1 MNALPPLP
9 SQQLMSERRVT
20 LIGALLVAV
29 GPISMALF
37 TPAMPE
43 IAHAFAT
50 SEAAVKMTLSVYFA
64 GFAFAQ
70 LVCGPLS
77 DGLGRKPV
85 TFGFMIIYLAGSF
98 LALFAPSIE
107 VLIAARFLQ
116 GVGAAVG
123 VAISR
128 ALVRDLFV
136 GESSARIMNMIGVM
150 LAVGPAVAPTLGGLT
165 LELAGWH
172 AIFALMVLLGIGV
185 ILVVQF
191 GLRETVAR
199 DLSRIRPRA
208 LLASYRKLVSTPY
221 FMTSSLV
228 IAGSVGALYTLAGI
242 LPFVVMDRVGLT
254 PTEFGIGMLMQ
265 SGLFLC
271 GALCMRH
278 LMKSHSAFRLV
289 PIGLACIGLAS
300 VALAVLLR
308 IAEPS
313 FLGVMGPVG
322 VYAFGIAFVMP
333 AMTVAAMAPF
343 PRVAGSAASML
354 GFMQMGSGLVG
365 GSVAALIGEPVLAL
379 ATVVPVFGATAIVS
393 WLIWRRLP
401 EPVTL
406 VPHPPVQDDVPV
418 NKSPGA

>member
-1 MNALPPLP
+1 MNALPPRP
-9 SQQLMSERRVT
+9 QQIMSERRVT

-43 IAHAFAT
+43 IAHAFGT
-50 SEAAVKMTLSVYFA
+50 SEAAVKMTLSLYFA

-85 TFGFMIIYLAGSF
+85 TVGFMVIYLAASL
-98 LALFAPSIE
+98 LALVAPSIE

-136 GESSARIMNMIGVM
+136 GEASARIMNMIGVM

-172 AIFALMVLLGIGV
+172 AIFALMLVLGLGV
-185 ILVVQF
+185 IVAVQF
-191 GLRETVAR
+191 GLKETVSP
-199 DLSRIRPRA
+199 DISRIRPQALFSSYRR
-208 LLASYRKLVSTPY
+208 LLANTY
-221 FMTSSLV
+221 FLTSSLV
-228 IAGSVGALYTLAGI
+228 IAGSVGALYTLATI
-242 LPFVVMDRVGLT
+242 LPFVLMDRVGLE
-254 PTEFGIGMLMQ
+254 PTEFGMGMLMQ
-265 SGLFLC
+265 SGLFLT
-271 GALCMRH
+271 GALAMRQ
-278 LMKSHSAFRLV
+278 LMQTRSAFRLV
-289 PIGLACIGLAS
+289 PVGLACIGVAS
-300 VALAVLLR
+300 IALGVGLR
-308 IAEPS
+308 IAEPT
-313 FLGVMGPVG
+313 FLGIMGPVG
-322 VYAFGIAFVMP
+322 VYAFGIAFIMP

-343 PRVAGSAASML
+343 ANIAGAAASML

-365 GSVAALIGEPVLAL
+365 GSVAALIGDPVLAL
-379 ATVVPVFGATAIVS
+379 ATVVPAFGATAIVS
-393 WLIWRRLP
+393 WLIWRLLP
-401 EPVTL
+401 EPVSF
-406 VPHPPVQDDVPV
+406 VPHPAAQDEAQAHG
-418 NKSPGA
+418 PGA